1 MRQSVGLGRVA
12 GIPVGVHWTV
22 AVILVIIAEILGAS
36 VLPAALPHQPA
47 VVYWAAAAAT
57 ALVFAGSLLA
67 HELAHS
73 LVAQRNGVRVR
84 SITLWMLGGVAELA
98 GEPPNA
104 VADLR
109 IALAGPAA
117 SLAQAAVFG
126 GVALAVSYSGGSAVA
141 VAAAVWLAVMN
152 GALAVFNMLP
162 GAPLDGGRVPRA
174 VLWRIYQ
181 DRMRAAVAAARAGR
195 YLGFAII
202 AVGLAELL
210 VWGSLGGLW
219 LMLIGWFLTS
229 AARAGETATVANSA
243 LAGLR
248 VADVMILDPDIGH
261 GWSTVQDFID
271 QVAAHSR
278 QGAFPVVGFGGE
290 LAGVVV
296 SGLLG
301 RIRLADRPVLR
312 LDQVAL
318 TVPSGYLATLGDP
331 AGPLLTRPPMAS
343 EVVAVVL
350 AQGRVVGLVTA
361 GDLSQAV
368 RRSRL
373 RAGPGGWPVGGP
385 TARDSAGK

>member
-12 GIPVGVHWTV
+12 GIPVGMHWTV

-36 VLPAALPHQPA
+36 VLPAALPHQPT
-47 VVYWAAAAAT
+47 VVYWAAAAAA

-126 GVALAVSYSGGSAVA
+126 GVALAISYSGGSAVA
-141 VAAAVWLAVMN
+141 VAAAGWLAVMN

-162 GAPLDGGRVPRA
+162 GAPLDGGRVLRA

-210 VWGSLGGLW
+210 V
-219 LMLIGWFLTS
+219 
-229 AARAGETATVANSA
+229 RAVWA
-243 LAGLR
+243 
-248 VADVMILDPDIGH
+248 
-261 GWSTVQDFID
+261 
-271 QVAAHSR
+271 
-278 QGAFPVVGFGGE
+278 
-290 LAGVVV
+290 V
-296 SGLLG
+296 SG
-301 RIRLADRPVLR
+301 
-312 LDQVAL
+312 
-318 TVPSGYLATLGDP
+318 
-331 AGPLLTRPPMAS
+331 
-343 EVVAVVL
+343 
-350 AQGRVVGLVTA
+350 
-361 GDLSQAV
+361 
-368 RRSRL
+368 
-373 RAGPGGWPVGGP
+373 
-385 TARDSAGK
+385 

>member
-1 MRQSVGLGRVA
+1 
-12 GIPVGVHWTV
+12 
-22 AVILVIIAEILGAS
+22 

-47 VVYWAAAAAT
+47 VVYWAAAAAA

-126 GVALAVSYSGGSAVA
+126 GVALAISYSGGSAVA

-162 GAPLDGGRVPRA
+162 GAPLDGGRVLRA

-229 AARAGETATVANSA
+229 AARAEETATVGQ
-243 LAGLR
+243 L
-248 VADVMILDPDIGH
+248 
-261 GWSTVQDFID
+261 
-271 QVAAHSR
+271 
-278 QGAFPVVGFGGE
+278 
-290 LAGVVV
+290 
-296 SGLLG
+296 
-301 RIRLADRPVLR
+301 
-312 LDQVAL
+312 
-318 TVPSGYLATLGDP
+318 
-331 AGPLLTRPPMAS
+331 
-343 EVVAVVL
+343 
-350 AQGRVVGLVTA
+350 
-361 GDLSQAV
+361 
-368 RRSRL
+368 
-373 RAGPGGWPVGGP
+373 GPGRATG
-385 TARDSAGK
+385 S

>member
-1 MRQSVGLGRVA
+1 
-12 GIPVGVHWTV
+12 
-22 AVILVIIAEILGAS
+22 
-36 VLPAALPHQPA
+36 
-47 VVYWAAAAAT
+47 
-57 ALVFAGSLLA
+57 
-67 HELAHS
+67 
-73 LVAQRNGVRVR
+73 
-84 SITLWMLGGVAELA
+84 
-98 GEPPNA
+98 
-104 VADLR
+104 
-109 IALAGPAA
+109 
-117 SLAQAAVFG
+117 
-126 GVALAVSYSGGSAVA
+126 
-141 VAAAVWLAVMN
+141 
-152 GALAVFNMLP
+152 
-162 GAPLDGGRVPRA
+162 
-174 VLWRIYQ
+174 
-181 DRMRAAVAAARAGR
+181 
-195 YLGFAII
+195 
-202 AVGLAELL
+202 
-210 VWGSLGGLW
+210 
-219 LMLIGWFLTS
+219 MLIGWFLTS
-229 AARAGETATVANSA
+229 AARAEETATVANSA

-301 RIRLADRPVLR
+301 RIRLADRPVPR
-312 LDQVAL
+312 LDQFAL

>member
-162 GAPLDGGRVPRA
+162 GAPQHRSMVAGCCVRCSGGSTRTACGRQWPR
-174 VLWRIYQ
+174 RGP
-181 DRMRAAVAAARAGR
+181 AG
-195 YLGFAII
+195 
-202 AVGLAELL
+202 
-210 VWGSLGGLW
+210 
-219 LMLIGWFLTS
+219 TS
-229 AARAGETATVANSA
+229 DSPSSRSA
-243 LAGLR
+243 WPNCWCG
-248 VADVMILDPDIGH
+248 
-261 GWSTVQDFID
+261 Q
-271 QVAAHSR
+271 
-278 QGAFPVVGFGGE
+278 
-290 LAGVVV
+290 
-296 SGLLG
+296 SG
-301 RIRLADRPVLR
+301 RSLADADR
-312 LDQVAL
+312 L
-318 TVPSGYLATLGDP
+318 VPHE
-331 AGPLLTRPPMAS
+331 R
-343 EVVAVVL
+343 
-350 AQGRVVGLVTA
+350 
-361 GDLSQAV
+361 
-368 RRSRL
+368 
-373 RAGPGGWPVGGP
+373 GPGRGDRDRGQLGP
-385 TARDSAGK
+385 GRATGS

>member
-1 MRQSVGLGRVA
+1 MARSRCSTCCREHRSTA
-12 GIPVGVHWTV
+12 RWWP
-22 AVILVIIAEILGAS
+22 GA
-36 VLPAALPHQPA
+36 AC
-47 VVYWAAAAAT
+47 
-57 ALVFAGSLLA
+57 
-67 HELAHS
+67 
-73 LVAQRNGVRVR
+73 
-84 SITLWMLGGVAELA
+84 
-98 GEPPNA
+98 
-104 VADLR
+104 
-109 IALAGPAA
+109 
-117 SLAQAAVFG
+117 
-126 GVALAVSYSGGSAVA
+126 
-141 VAAAVWLAVMN
+141 
-152 GALAVFNMLP
+152 GALADLP
-162 GAPLDGGRVPRA
+162 GPHAGGSGRGAGRPVPRI
-174 VLWRIYQ
+174 RHH
-181 DRMRAAVAAARAGR
+181 RGRPGRTAG
-195 YLGFAII
+195 A
-202 AVGLAELL
+202 
-210 VWGSLGGLW
+210 GSLGGLW

-229 AARAGETATVANSA
+229 AARAEETATVANSA

-312 LDQVAL
+312 IDQLAR
-318 TVPSGYLATLGDP
+318 TRPSGYLATLGDP

>member
-1 MRQSVGLGRVA
+1 M
-12 GIPVGVHWTV
+12 HWTV

-36 VLPAALPHQPA
+36 VLPAALPHQPT
-47 VVYWAAAAAT
+47 VVYWAAAAAA

-126 GVALAVSYSGGSAVA
+126 GVALAISYSGGSAVA
-141 VAAAVWLAVMN
+141 VAAAGWLAVMN

-210 VWGSLGGLW
+210 V
-219 LMLIGWFLTS
+219 
-229 AARAGETATVANSA
+229 RAVWA
-243 LAGLR
+243 
-248 VADVMILDPDIGH
+248 
-261 GWSTVQDFID
+261 
-271 QVAAHSR
+271 
-278 QGAFPVVGFGGE
+278 
-290 LAGVVV
+290 V
-296 SGLLG
+296 SG
-301 RIRLADRPVLR
+301 
-312 LDQVAL
+312 
-318 TVPSGYLATLGDP
+318 
-331 AGPLLTRPPMAS
+331 
-343 EVVAVVL
+343 
-350 AQGRVVGLVTA
+350 
-361 GDLSQAV
+361 
-368 RRSRL
+368 
-373 RAGPGGWPVGGP
+373 
-385 TARDSAGK
+385 

>member
-1 MRQSVGLGRVA
+1 MTRAARSRAAAVPAAGTEVPAAGGRRLWDLPSQRWIVRRDWQEARMRQSVGLGRVA

-36 VLPAALPHQPA
+36 VLPAALPRQPA
-47 VVYWAAAAAT
+47 VVYWAAAAAA

-67 HELAHS
+67 HDLAHS
-73 LVAQRNGVRVR
+73 
-84 SITLWMLGGVAELA
+84 
-98 GEPPNA
+98 
-104 VADLR
+104 
-109 IALAGPAA
+109 
-117 SLAQAAVFG
+117 AVFG
-126 GVALAVSYSGGSAVA
+126 GVALAISYSGGSAVA

-312 LDQVAL
+312 LDQFAL

>member
-1 MRQSVGLGRVA
+1 MARSRCSTCCREHRSTA
-12 GIPVGVHWTV
+12 RWWP
-22 AVILVIIAEILGAS
+22 GA
-36 VLPAALPHQPA
+36 AC
-47 VVYWAAAAAT
+47 
-57 ALVFAGSLLA
+57 
-67 HELAHS
+67 
-73 LVAQRNGVRVR
+73 
-84 SITLWMLGGVAELA
+84 
-98 GEPPNA
+98 
-104 VADLR
+104 
-109 IALAGPAA
+109 
-117 SLAQAAVFG
+117 
-126 GVALAVSYSGGSAVA
+126 
-141 VAAAVWLAVMN
+141 
-152 GALAVFNMLP
+152 GALADLP
-162 GAPLDGGRVPRA
+162 GPHAGGRGRGPGRPVPRI
-174 VLWRIYQ
+174 RHH
-181 DRMRAAVAAARAGR
+181 RGRPGRTAG
-195 YLGFAII
+195 A
-202 AVGLAELL
+202 
-210 VWGSLGGLW
+210 GSLGGLW

-229 AARAGETATVANSA
+229 AARAEETATVANSA

-361 GDLSQAV
+361 GELSQ
-368 RRSRL
+368 
-373 RAGPGGWPVGGP
+373 
-385 TARDSAGK
+385 

>member
-12 GIPVGVHWTV
+12 GIPVGMHWTV

-36 VLPAALPHQPA
+36 VLPAALPHQPT
-47 VVYWAAAAAT
+47 VVYWAAAAAA

-126 GVALAVSYSGGSAVA
+126 GVALAISYSGGSAVA

-162 GAPLDGGRVPRA
+162 GAPQHRSMVAGCCVRCSGGSTRTACGRQWPR
-174 VLWRIYQ
+174 RGP
-181 DRMRAAVAAARAGR
+181 AGTSDSP
-195 YLGFAII
+195 II

-229 AARAGETATVANSA
+229 AARAEETATVGQ
-243 LAGLR
+243 L
-248 VADVMILDPDIGH
+248 
-261 GWSTVQDFID
+261 
-271 QVAAHSR
+271 
-278 QGAFPVVGFGGE
+278 
-290 LAGVVV
+290 
-296 SGLLG
+296 
-301 RIRLADRPVLR
+301 
-312 LDQVAL
+312 
-318 TVPSGYLATLGDP
+318 
-331 AGPLLTRPPMAS
+331 
-343 EVVAVVL
+343 
-350 AQGRVVGLVTA
+350 
-361 GDLSQAV
+361 
-368 RRSRL
+368 
-373 RAGPGGWPVGGP
+373 GPGRATG
-385 TARDSAGK
+385 S

>member
-1 MRQSVGLGRVA
+1 
-12 GIPVGVHWTV
+12 VHWTV

>member
-1 MRQSVGLGRVA
+1 MARSRCSTCCREHRSMVA
-12 GIPVGVHWTV
+12 GCC
-22 AVILVIIAEILGAS
+22 
-36 VLPAALPHQPA
+36 
-47 VVYWAAAAAT
+47 
-57 ALVFAGSLLA
+57 
-67 HELAHS
+67 
-73 LVAQRNGVRVR
+73 VRC
-84 SITLWMLGGVAELA
+84 
-98 GEPPNA
+98 
-104 VADLR
+104 
-109 IALAGPAA
+109 
-117 SLAQAAVFG
+117 
-126 GVALAVSYSGGSAVA
+126 SGGSTRTAC
-141 VAAAVWLAVMN
+141 
-152 GALAVFNMLP
+152 
-162 GAPLDGGRVPRA
+162 GRQWPR
-174 VLWRIYQ
+174 RGP
-181 DRMRAAVAAARAGR
+181 AGTSDSP
-195 YLGFAII
+195 II

-229 AARAGETATVANSA
+229 AARAEETATVANSA

-312 LDQVAL
+312 LDQFAL
-318 TVPSGYLATLGDP
+318 TIPSGYLATLGDP

-368 RRSRL
+368 RRSAQ

>member
-47 VVYWAAAAAT
+47 VVYWAAAAAA

>member
-12 GIPVGVHWTV
+12 GIPVGMHWTV

-36 VLPAALPHQPA
+36 VLPAALPHQPT
-47 VVYWAAAAAT
+47 VVYWAAAAAA

-126 GVALAVSYSGGSAVA
+126 GVALAISYSGGSAVA
-141 VAAAVWLAVMN
+141 VAAAGWLAVMN

-210 VWGSLGGLW
+210 V
-219 LMLIGWFLTS
+219 
-229 AARAGETATVANSA
+229 RAVWA
-243 LAGLR
+243 
-248 VADVMILDPDIGH
+248 
-261 GWSTVQDFID
+261 
-271 QVAAHSR
+271 
-278 QGAFPVVGFGGE
+278 
-290 LAGVVV
+290 V
-296 SGLLG
+296 SG
-301 RIRLADRPVLR
+301 
-312 LDQVAL
+312 
-318 TVPSGYLATLGDP
+318 
-331 AGPLLTRPPMAS
+331 
-343 EVVAVVL
+343 
-350 AQGRVVGLVTA
+350 
-361 GDLSQAV
+361 
-368 RRSRL
+368 
-373 RAGPGGWPVGGP
+373 
-385 TARDSAGK
+385 